1 MTGAMLSGVLA
12 MLAVL
17 TVVVWFDLR
26 CLADLN
32 RSATPRLLTRE
43 AWALLILITFPVGG
57 ILYLM
62 YGKRPWVE

>member
-1 MTGAMLSGVLA
+1 MTGALIPHLLTGLA
-12 MLAVL
+12 LL

-32 RSATPRLLTRE
+32 RSPEPRLLTRE

-57 ILYLM
+57 ILYLT
-62 YGKRPWVE
+62 YGRSR